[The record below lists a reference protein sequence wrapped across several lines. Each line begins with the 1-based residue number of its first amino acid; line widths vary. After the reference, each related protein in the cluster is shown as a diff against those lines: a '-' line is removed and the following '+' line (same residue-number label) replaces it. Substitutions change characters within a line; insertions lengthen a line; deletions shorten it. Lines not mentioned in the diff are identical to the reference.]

1 MPGEP
6 GPHGDEIVTR
16 MRRSA
21 NPGEGLG
28 MGIRQRCRAGV
39 GAPVLARDDRVDPCV
54 GHAAGNDQPL
64 LAGARVGREPANGVS
79 EQTGQQRAGRRRA
92 SRRANRR
99 QPARVRRHTRHTI
112 PAGPSL
118 ELGQSSR
125 INVDLRV

>member
-6 GPHGDEIVTR
+6 GPHGGKIVTR

-21 NPGEGLG
+21 NPGDGLG

-64 LAGARVGREPANGVS
+64 LAGAGVDATVVIPFDADRAAESASDFVRTVLVDSLAAKRVVS
-79 EQTGQQRAGRRRA
+79 RVMRRWK
-92 SRRANRR
+92 
-99 QPARVRRHTRHTI
+99 
-112 PAGPSL
+112 PSF
-118 ELGQSSR
+118 Q
-125 INVDLRV
+125 